1 MKMSDVFS
9 SELFLDDEWLGIYC
23 EERQVFKPNFHFD
36 NWKSEANAAIEA
48 INNHDYLTETNRLL
62 NLECDELKGDK
73 DELTERVKELEE
85 AFGKLKVMAMQEREW
100 RIEDSELGNCEAKE
114 SMESFEYK
122 IDKLLDK

>member
-85 AFGKLKVMAMQEREW
+85 VLAIMTNH
-100 RIEDSELGNCEAKE
+100 NCLMKE
-114 SMESFEYK
+114 VYPESFDGVEGENLRK
-122 IDKLLDK
+122 AKKLLDKE